1 MADLYLCLDSHMNVY
16 SLLTES
22 AGREFSSGEKKRER
36 RRRRRRAHDSVIN
49 DSCRLHEVQ
58 LRTYFRRQHL
68 LPTAIYSPQNLVVH
82 QVYSP
87 YTIHF
92 LRRSTFIFV
101 YAPLPLKRKH
111 IHKCSQRDMGCL
123 FCPATEYDC
132 GI

>member
-1 MADLYLCLDSHMNVY
+1 MADLYLFLDSHMNVY

-22 AGREFSSGEKKRER
+22 AGREFSSGEKKREK
-36 RRRRRRAHDSVIN
+36 RRRRRAHDSVIN

-58 LRTYFRRQHL
+58 LRAYFRRQHL
-68 LPTAIYSPQNLVVH
+68 LPTILYTVLKTLSSTKYIVH
-82 QVYSP
+82 
-87 YTIHF
+87 TIHF

-101 YAPLPLKRKH
+101 NAPLPLKRKH
-111 IHKCSQRDMGCL
+111 IPKCSRRDMGCL